1 MIEILIYSTLY
12 LVLFGFTD
20 LLYYKANIKVEIT
33 RKIVHISTGIIAL
46 TFPFYLTAFW
56 QVIVLCSSFLV
67 LLAVSE
73 KFGWFKSITAVERKS
88 YGSWLFA
95 LIVLVCFYVQLT
107 FNNLGYYYLPIL
119 VLTVSDPLAAVVGK
133 RFNFGPIQVFGN
145 IKTLGGSGAFF
156 VSTLLILSGYKAYF
170 NHQWGWATLV
180 VASLIITLL
189 ELVSVR
195 GWDNLSIP
203 AGAMGFVYI
212 MSTYF

>member
-107 FNNLGYYYLPIL
+107 FNNLGYYYLPIWFFPFQPRWQLWSANASIL
-119 VLTVSDPLAAVVGK
+119 VLFRFLA
-133 RFNFGPIQVFGN
+133 
-145 IKTLGGSGAFF
+145 T
-156 VSTLLILSGYKAYF
+156 
-170 NHQWGWATLV
+170 
-180 VASLIITLL
+180 
-189 ELVSVR
+189 
-195 GWDNLSIP
+195 
-203 AGAMGFVYI
+203 
-212 MSTYF
+212 